1 MRFWAGIILL
11 LGLLLPL
18 SSQSQHYDLF
28 STAADMFHF
37 HDAALKDYLKKF
49 KQSNKQEQL
58 PYVNT
63 ANLEKSVSHNDV
75 LQADILNI
83 LIACSRDDSKQAISQ
98 VILLNENF
106 TYDTANKSLA
116 ELYFFSKYLVHLKYY
131 LYIGEND
138 FLRETAGLC
147 PKLKYLLYSEVFYR
161 CDKLLKK
168 IPSKIYSTYINIA
181 SDISQFDYIK
191 ACTYIIASN
200 CGINTEILLHRRD
213 SAIQTIFQ
221 PAKTLPKISRDIV
234 YAINMNKNQQEK
246 HFTYEKLVSLSDWG
260 VFLRRKGNLKDSW
273 QKYAD
278 AFKLIDDTTPQVLT
292 SEIYSNAGITLSL
305 QGKYE
310 NAAGL
315 FEKALVGASG
325 LQDKTMEDLYR
336 ILAARNTFNSGKNLQ
351 AIAEIQSAINTC
363 LQNKDYLNLSESYL
377 LLSEIYTDENDYL
390 EAAKYYRLYTDNNK
404 LIELNNQQLFQ
415 AQREQESR
423 YEEMAL
429 DAFDEFQ
436 RNEAKKAETLKLK
449 LEAAQREKDLL
460 ELRRVNE
467 LDAAKIAY
475 TQLEKEKSM
484 QNLALIEEKLR
495 LKKKEIAALEN
506 QNRINVISNSF
517 RLKELELAKN
527 KNYLMLQKQL
537 INEMRV
543 SIIQKKQQSLKYGIA
558 ALTGLLLLVGF
569 FLFRGISQRRKIEIQ
584 NIKLQFKNN
593 EIAKQ
598 KDIIQEKNK
607 EIIDSINYALKI
619 QTAMLPT
626 DGEMKSILGDV
637 FVFYQPKAIVSGD
650 FYWCFENSKYKYYAT
665 VDCTGHGVPGGFMS
679 MLSISL
685 LNEIVKEK
693 KIEEPCDILDM
704 LTARIIAELKQTE
717 KANVAKDGMDITLC
731 RLSKDKSELVVSGA
745 NNDLWILRKNELIEI
760 KSNRQSIG
768 FNYGKYKQFTQ
779 ERITLQPKDKI
790 YTFSDGYADQF
801 GGNKKKKFKS
811 RNLKNLLLAIYNHPA
826 PEQMRLIKRTFEEW
840 MGTEEQVDDVLII
853 GVLL

>member
-1 MRFWAGIILL
+1 
-11 LGLLLPL
+11 
-18 SSQSQHYDLF
+18 
-28 STAADMFHF
+28 
-37 HDAALKDYLKKF
+37 
-49 KQSNKQEQL
+49 
-58 PYVNT
+58 
-63 ANLEKSVSHNDV
+63 
-75 LQADILNI
+75 
-83 LIACSRDDSKQAISQ
+83 
-98 VILLNENF
+98 
-106 TYDTANKSLA
+106 
-116 ELYFFSKYLVHLKYY
+116 
-131 LYIGEND
+131 
-138 FLRETAGLC
+138 
-147 PKLKYLLYSEVFYR
+147 
-161 CDKLLKK
+161 
-168 IPSKIYSTYINIA
+168 
-181 SDISQFDYIK
+181 
-191 ACTYIIASN
+191 
-200 CGINTEILLHRRD
+200 
-213 SAIQTIFQ
+213 
-221 PAKTLPKISRDIV
+221 
-234 YAINMNKNQQEK
+234 
-246 HFTYEKLVSLSDWG
+246 
-260 VFLRRKGNLKDSW
+260 
-273 QKYAD
+273 
-278 AFKLIDDTTPQVLT
+278 
-292 SEIYSNAGITLSL
+292 
-305 QGKYE
+305 
-310 NAAGL
+310 
-315 FEKALVGASG
+315 
-325 LQDKTMEDLYR
+325 
-336 ILAARNTFNSGKNLQ
+336 
-351 AIAEIQSAINTC
+351 
-363 LQNKDYLNLSESYL
+363 
-377 LLSEIYTDENDYL
+377 
-390 EAAKYYRLYTDNNK
+390 LYTDNNK

-801 GGNKKKKFKS
+801 GGNNKKKFKS